1 MRSVGAPISIAGSH
15 LGEARHVCAFFESRE
30 DEYRVTLP
38 FIKTVSNAATRRSI
52 LLIRC
57 DAPIV
62 SSA

>member
-38 FIKTVSNAATRRSI
+38 FIKGRFRMRRQG
-52 LLIRC
+52 
-57 DAPIV
+57 DPYY
-62 SSA
+62 